1 MSAMDMNRLA
11 LIKAVAEKQKKKRE
25 EEAEF
30 QASIQRLDARK
41 AAKKEEMKLHKKL
54 TQQVKKAGKESPGS
68 LDCFREE
75 NMYYSDKDTEG
86 YLEGSSYMDAYNANK
101 SADGEW

>member
-1 MSAMDMNRLA
+1 MDMNRLA

-54 TQQVKKAGKESPGS
+54 TQQVKKAGKDSPGS
-68 LDCFREE
+68 LDCFKEE
-75 NMYYSDKDTEG
+75 NMYYSDKDTER

>member
-75 NMYYSDKDTEG
+75 NMYYSDKDTER
-86 YLEGSSYMDAYNANK
+86 YLEGTSYMDAYNANK

>member
-1 MSAMDMNRLA
+1 MNRLA

-54 TQQVKKAGKESPGS
+54 TQQVKKAGKDSPGS
-68 LDCFREE
+68 LDCFKEE
-75 NMYYSDKDTEG
+75 NMYYSDKDTER